1 MSRSNSPLVKLDIF
15 FKSLLNCEFISAK
28 SFIFVLA
35 QVWTHLLIYIFWLV
49 YNNGFRIINSA
60 FIFGIGKECV
70 PMANMR
76 AKRYGP
82 RMTLDFDQK
91 DNVRTILEFMQ
102 TLRKR
107 KCLQPKEIE
116 GIFSV
121 GFLLIPLVAP
131 YDQFLI

>member
-35 QVWTHLLIYIFWLV
+35 QVWTHLLIYIFWLF

-60 FIFGIGKECV
+60 FVFGIGKECV

-76 AKRYGP
+76 AKWYGP
-82 RMTLDFDQK
+82 RMSLYFDG
-91 DNVRTILEFMQ
+91 ESA
-102 TLRKR
+102 LRVQQDITR
-107 KCLQPKEIE
+107 
-116 GIFSV
+116 
-121 GFLLIPLVAP
+121 
-131 YDQFLI
+131 